1 MKYYPVIWGL
11 YIYIY
16 IYTYIIKNKPSWF
29 IRILSLNNLVFHGFS
44 LPPAAFLPWVFQPQG
59 PFVGIRNHTRRKR
72 RNLLHLRGAQ
82 IRPLLNLD
90 REGRYLGV
98 VGKMRLKR
106 KLVAWHYIVRGW
118 TTQSK
123 NMSQNGFIFPKL
135 GVNIKKI
142 FETTT

>member
-1 MKYYPVIWGL
+1 MFHVTRFETNEQCKKTGCLL
-11 YIYIY
+11 YIGDEILPSHLGIVYI
-16 IYTYIIKNKPSWF
+16 YIIKNKPSWF

-98 VGKMRLKR
+98 VGKIRLER
-106 KLVAWHYIVRGW
+106 KLVAWDSIVRG
-118 TTQSK
+118 
-123 NMSQNGFIFPKL
+123 
-135 GVNIKKI
+135 
-142 FETTT
+142 